1 MSDVAVQKKCIR
13 IINVYVYQIPA
24 GHLSSDVGQAEADM
38 LYKKLHKRVPEIRM
52 LYVTPEKVGVLSSF
66 SHFLNYGSSTKF
78 QPQILDKSNF
88 DSSLS

>member
-24 GHLSSDVGQAEADM
+24 GHLSSDVGQTEADM

-66 SHFLNYGSSTKF
+66 PQFLNYESYTKF
-78 QPQILDKSNF
+78 HALVLNNSN
-88 DSSLS
+88 S